1 MHGAAWL
8 TMHLNWPFDTN
19 GDTAPISWYSG
30 HAKSPIFKIGRS
42 IIYVENIHDSNSI
55 VYFIFTLRTIGIIL
69 IYDLWFKFI
78 ARSFIASHYLSFL
91 TGSATR
97 TC

>member
-8 TMHLNWPFDTN
+8 TMHLNWPFNTN

-69 IYDLWFKFI
+69 IYDLWFI
-78 ARSFIASHYLSFL
+78 CLCGSNLLLAASLLH
-91 TGSATR
+91 TT
-97 TC
+97 